1 MNVVLDRE
9 RGMVTPSQSHT
20 HIDVM
25 CYYYVGHSAAR
36 LYDLPTFICILY
48 RYDEY
53 ISIRMSYGEHFI
65 SSMDKTTT
73 PTLAV
78 EELEMNHFKL

>member
-36 LYDLPTFICILY
+36 LYELPTFICIVYYIDMMNTYLY
-48 RYDEY
+48 VC
-53 ISIRMSYGEHFI
+53 RMVNILFHLRI
-65 SSMDKTTT
+65 KQQH
-73 PTLAV
+73 PHCL
-78 EELEMNHFKL
+78 